1 MFNRSWSGFFRSKT
15 TNLKEKKPKY
25 LLKITNIPRNLEENN
40 NVENP
45 RNIFDIAEKFLWI
58 MVNCSTLS
66 EIVTLTFHLPHR
78 RRRSISWCE
87 RKKKKK
93 SNRLLRDD
101 AKR

>member
-1 MFNRSWSGFFRSKT
+1 MFNRSWPGFFRSKT

-40 NVENP
+40 VENP
-45 RNIFDIAEKFLWI
+45 RSISGTAEKFLWI

-87 RKKKKK
+87 RKKKK